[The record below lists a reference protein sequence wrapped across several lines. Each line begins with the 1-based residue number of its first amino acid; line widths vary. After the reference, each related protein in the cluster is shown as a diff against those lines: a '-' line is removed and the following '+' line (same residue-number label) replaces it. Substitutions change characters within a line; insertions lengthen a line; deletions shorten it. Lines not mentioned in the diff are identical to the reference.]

1 MGITREAIERKYGGW
16 GVGEKNNEEGEMVTY
31 VAMTFYLS
39 IVNTFFENIPNQIAT
54 YKSGGLQERRKAKSD
69 RLLNVKTTRTT

>member
-1 MGITREAIERKYGGW
+1 MGIIREAIERKYGGW
-16 GVGEKNNEEGEMVTY
+16 GVREKNEEGEMVTY
-31 VAMTFYLS
+31 VAMTIYLS

-54 YKSGGLQERRKAKSD
+54 YKSGGLQEWRKAKSD

>member
-1 MGITREAIERKYGGW
+1 MGIIREAIERKYGGW
-16 GVGEKNNEEGEMVTY
+16 GVREKNEEGEMVTY

-54 YKSGGLQERRKAKSD
+54 YKSGGLQEWRKAKSD